1 MTTRIYSLHQPV
13 TSSLRGVS
21 APAGTLCVTPTAGFT
36 SVPIYFFSLHQV
48 PVCWSKAARFTTNPL
63 CEHSYCKPI
72 VCQVG
77 SDTHTSRLH
86 NHALFHCHNTLDWFI
101 IVQLPLQSI
110 SISILMFAS
119 IAIHLWLI
127 NCYFMPCH
135 CLMQCSGRMHPT
147 AGTLGCWLSNRCSQV
162 DGVEIEPIDIS
173 EHLSRS
179 PSQTLLWASMLI
191 KEP

>member
-1 MTTRIYSLHQPV
+1 MFPEWEFKSKVCKSPSRSVIAGYMCLYLIKSIHYEPSFYLDHTNLVTTRIYSLHQPV

-36 SVPIYFFSLHQV
+36 SVPISFFSLHQV

-101 IVQLPLQSI
+101 IVQLPLQKH
-110 SISILMFAS
+110 FH
-119 IAIHLWLI
+119 IHPYVRIDCYSPLTDKLLLHALSLFNAVLW
-127 NCYFMPCH
+127 
-135 CLMQCSGRMHPT
+135 
-147 AGTLGCWLSNRCSQV
+147 
-162 DGVEIEPIDIS
+162 
-173 EHLSRS
+173 
-179 PSQTLLWASMLI
+179 
-191 KEP
+191 